1 MGQVL
6 TYITVLTFL
15 TIRGQIKACKKKYFL
30 RQAVQKNKTFAARG
44 KKRHKLRAAAKSLID
59 RRVKFNQI
67 IKEIEKK
74 KELKEEIDDRNGET
88 AAENANT
95 DLAVIV
101 EEDAENDSKS
111 HKIDN

>member
-1 MGQVL
+1 M
-6 TYITVLTFL
+6 
-15 TIRGQIKACKKKYFL
+15 
-30 RQAVQKNKTFAARG
+30 
-44 KKRHKLRAAAKSLID
+44 
-59 RRVKFNQI
+59 KFNQI
-67 IKEIEKK
+67 IEEEEKK

-88 AAENANT
+88 AAENENT